1 MDMAGISGSAVTMNG
16 PATAASRT
24 RGGFRDTTV
33 AGLPPGPDSL
43 ARLANELEAG
53 RLDPGDVRDHPLYIV
68 NGRPPADP
76 ERVTVRRGDRMRPRL
91 INPSAD
97 TIFCVFVENH

>member
-1 MDMAGISGSAVTMNG
+1 MFRRLDGLAGTPDRRLERLRADGMDMAGISGSAVTMNG

-68 NGRPPADP
+68 NRQTSGR
-76 ERVTVRRGDRMRPRL
+76 
-91 INPSAD
+91 S
-97 TIFCVFVENH
+97 